1 MLGKNIADLSRQV
14 EKCAVSSRN
23 VLFFLEVE
31 ALVFPA
37 AYLYSKGSIF
47 SLKKKLNQKVVNEF
61 GVHWKKYW
69 CNTKFNLRCYV
80 KFYYD
85 FYYLSGGQTKN
96 GALSFL

>member
-31 ALVFPA
+31 ALVFLA

-47 SLKKKLNQKVVNEF
+47 SLKKKTQPKSCEWVWGTLKEVLEQ
-61 GVHWKKYW
+61 Y
-69 CNTKFNLRCYV
+69 
-80 KFYYD
+80 
-85 FYYLSGGQTKN
+85 
-96 GALSFL
+96 